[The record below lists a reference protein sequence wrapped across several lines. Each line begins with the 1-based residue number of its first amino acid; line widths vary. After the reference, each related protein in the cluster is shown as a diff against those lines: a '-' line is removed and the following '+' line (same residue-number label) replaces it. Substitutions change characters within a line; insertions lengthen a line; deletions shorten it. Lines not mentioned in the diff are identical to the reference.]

1 MPLVA
6 RLFVRAGIVYLILTF
21 LAGAVLLV
29 LEALGKPAPFI
40 VGIEHGHMGF
50 VGWLVNTV
58 AGVALWLL
66 PLNRKA
72 FPKTQGRYPE
82 TAARAAFVMLN
93 VGLPLRLIVE
103 PIHAFQPSPA
113 AAALLVASAVLQ
125 FGAIAIVAWVVWH
138 RVYPPPLRP
147 DV

>member
-6 RLFVRAGIVYLILTF
+6 RLFLRAGIVYLVLTF
-21 LAGAVLLV
+21 VAGTVLLV
-29 LEALGKPAPFI
+29 LEAFGRPAPFI
-40 VGIEHGHMGF
+40 AGIEHGHMGF

-72 FPKTQGRYPE
+72 FPQTQGRYPE
-82 TAARAAFVMLN
+82 TGARAAFVMLN

-103 PIHAFQPSPA
+103 PIHQFHPSA
-113 AAALLVASAVLQ
+113 ATAALLVASAALQ
-125 FGAIAIVAWVVWH
+125 LGAIAVVAWVVWN
-138 RVYPPPLRP
+138 RVYAPPLRP